1 MNKSR
6 VCFAITLICGLVVFA
21 CGSTTTSTFVVKGS
35 SSDTTRGAFPR
46 LADSFALPTTAG
58 SPTVFNLK
66 LFGAY
71 LTTAASCA
79 SPFVE
84 VANNGTTG
92 STFDMVGAP
101 TLFSAT
107 PAAATYNCLILH
119 MSDAMTFRPDA
130 TAAAAFPSSCSTS
143 TDATFDIYRAGESP
157 AWKDKDMNDITA
169 SGTESA
175 PAESSTTVSGTTI
188 PGVTIFASTDPTAV
202 TARGAST
209 NQVLTLAS
217 AITVTSATTT
227 LTLVTDFRDK
237 VSENSGHCWMEAG
250 TLAIR

>member
-1 MNKSR
+1 
-6 VCFAITLICGLVVFA
+6 
-21 CGSTTTSTFVVKGS
+21 
-35 SSDTTRGAFPR
+35 
-46 LADSFALPTTAG
+46 
-58 SPTVFNLK
+58 
-66 LFGAY
+66 
-71 LTTAASCA
+71 
-79 SPFVE
+79 
-84 VANNGTTG
+84 
-92 STFDMVGAP
+92 
-101 TLFSAT
+101 
-107 PAAATYNCLILH
+107 
-119 MSDAMTFRPDA
+119 
-130 TAAAAFPSSCSTS
+130 
-143 TDATFDIYRAGESP
+143 
-157 AWKDKDMNDITA
+157 MNDITA